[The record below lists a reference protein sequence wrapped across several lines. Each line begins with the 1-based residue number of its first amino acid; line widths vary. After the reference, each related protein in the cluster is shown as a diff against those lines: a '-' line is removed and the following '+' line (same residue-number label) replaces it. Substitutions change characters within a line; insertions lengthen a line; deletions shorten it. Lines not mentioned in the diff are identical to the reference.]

1 MTADAANAGARDLLG
16 GLYPFQRAIDGVAR
30 CLTRLTVI
38 PAPPEPPSEDR
49 IREIVREE
57 LARALPVN
65 DVRDTPE
72 GPLDEHGD
80 AGADGEDPAPVWE
93 VDISIANPIGRPHHT
108 QGARVNGLTQRI
120 LKRVRNL
127 RGHLDPVA
135 RVVHDVSHQTSPS
148 HNGLDSLSVGDGPA
162 TGGDPA
168 GPGHPKGGA
177 Q

>member
-1 MTADAANAGARDLLG
+1 MTAAGVNTGARDLLG
-16 GLYPFQRAIDGVAR
+16 GLYPFQRAIDGLAR

-38 PAPPEPPSEDR
+38 PTPPEPPGEDR
-49 IREIVREE
+49 IREIIREE

-65 DVRDTPE
+65 DVRDVPE

-80 AGADGEDPAPVWE
+80 TGADGENPASFWE
-93 VDISIANPIGRPHHT
+93 VDISIANPVGRPHHA
-108 QGARVNGLTQRI
+108 QRVRLDGLTQRI

-127 RGHLDPVA
+127 RGHLNPVA

-148 HNGLDSLSVGDGPA
+148 LGTADALSVGDGPA